1 MPVWLLG
8 TSRFSKEKG
17 RMAKIMLVMTH
28 EEVNENIAYN
38 LICFTR
44 YGGAWDTGRRRR
56 AWLADFTEEERRAAG
71 RLFKQARNWTVGR
84 GRSIYRADE
93 PEDVPPVAEAR
104 RLLRVH
110 LKGEVRMEERK
121 WILGDNSTCDNL
133 LDGITFD
140 DVILAV
146 HCNCRVISRETVT
159 KQFFEILEQR
169 LLDMNEL
176 LNRNIDK
183 IAEEARKGRE

>member
-1 MPVWLLG
+1 
-8 TSRFSKEKG
+8 
-17 RMAKIMLVMTH
+17 MAKRMMKLTV
-28 EEVNENIAYN
+28 EEVRANIPYD
-38 LICFTR
+38 LICMVR
-44 YGGAWDTGRRRR
+44 YGCTWSSGRRRR
-56 AWLADFTEEERRAAG
+56 AWLADFSESEREAAG
-71 RLFKQARNWTVGR
+71 RP
-84 GRSIYRADE
+84 GRSQYRADE

-104 RLLRVH
+104 QLLRVH

-121 WILGDNSTCDNL
+121 WILGDDLAACDNL

>member
-1 MPVWLLG
+1 
-8 TSRFSKEKG
+8 
-17 RMAKIMLVMTH
+17 
-28 EEVNENIAYN
+28 
-38 LICFTR
+38 
-44 YGGAWDTGRRRR
+44 
-56 AWLADFTEEERRAAG
+56 
-71 RLFKQARNWTVGR
+71 
-84 GRSIYRADE
+84 
-93 PEDVPPVAEAR
+93 
-104 RLLRVH
+104 
-110 LKGEVRMEERK
+110 MEERK
-121 WILGDNSTCDNL
+121 WILGDNLAACDNL

-146 HCNCRVISRETVT
+146 HCNWRVISRETVT

>member
-1 MPVWLLG
+1 
-8 TSRFSKEKG
+8 
-17 RMAKIMLVMTH
+17 MAKRMMKLTV
-28 EEVNENIAYN
+28 EEVRANIPYD
-38 LICFTR
+38 LICMVR
-44 YGGAWDTGRRRR
+44 YGCTWSSGRRRR
-56 AWLADFTEEERRAAG
+56 AAVPHGSQLDG
-71 RLFKQARNWTVGR
+71 RL
-84 GRSIYRADE
+84 GRSRYRADE
-93 PEDVPPVAEAR
+93 PEDVPLVAEAR

-121 WILGDNSTCDNL
+121 WILGDDLAACDNL

>member
-1 MPVWLLG
+1 
-8 TSRFSKEKG
+8 
-17 RMAKIMLVMTH
+17 
-28 EEVNENIAYN
+28 
-38 LICFTR
+38 
-44 YGGAWDTGRRRR
+44 
-56 AWLADFTEEERRAAG
+56 
-71 RLFKQARNWTVGR
+71 
-84 GRSIYRADE
+84 
-93 PEDVPPVAEAR
+93 
-104 RLLRVH
+104 
-110 LKGEVRMEERK
+110 MEERK
-121 WILGDNSTCDNL
+121 WILGDDLAACDNL

-146 HCNCRVISRETVT
+146 HCRETVT

>member
-1 MPVWLLG
+1 
-8 TSRFSKEKG
+8 
-17 RMAKIMLVMTH
+17 MAKQMMKLTV
-28 EEVNENIAYN
+28 EEVRANIPYD
-38 LICFTR
+38 LICMVR
-44 YGGAWDTGRRRR
+44 YGCTWSSGRRRR
-56 AWLADFTEEERRAAG
+56 AAVPHGSQLDG
-71 RLFKQARNWTVGR
+71 RP
-84 GRSIYRADE
+84 GRSRYRADE

-110 LKGEVRMEERK
+110 LKGEIRMEERK
-121 WILGDNSTCDNL
+121 WILGDDLAACDNL